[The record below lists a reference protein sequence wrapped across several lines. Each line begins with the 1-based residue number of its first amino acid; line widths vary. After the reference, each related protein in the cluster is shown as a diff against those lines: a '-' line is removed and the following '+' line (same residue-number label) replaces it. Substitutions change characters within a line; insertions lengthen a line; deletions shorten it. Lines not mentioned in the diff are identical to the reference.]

1 MANIC
6 TMDMGKAFQKF
17 KPKQIV
23 GPQDNDENNRI
34 AAAKRTIAERQF
46 SREMKKS

>member
-1 MANIC
+1 MANVC

-23 GPQDNDENNRI
+23 GPQDNDENNKT
-34 AAAKRTIAERQF
+34 AAEKRTIAKRHFQ
-46 SREMKKS
+46 RDMKKS